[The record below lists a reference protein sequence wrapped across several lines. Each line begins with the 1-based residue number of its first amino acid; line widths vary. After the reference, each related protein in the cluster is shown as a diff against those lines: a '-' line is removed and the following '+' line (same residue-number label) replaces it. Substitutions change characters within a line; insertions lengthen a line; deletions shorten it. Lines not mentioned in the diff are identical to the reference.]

1 MNVAVRPSEV
11 TCPVILAPALFFRI
25 NVEVVTV
32 VPSNFSLNVALM
44 TELAATPVAPPAG
57 MVLVTEGG
65 VVSDC
70 AAVVVNDQLLSAIGL
85 PAKSFTLL
93 VLLGDRVAV

>member
-1 MNVAVRPSEV
+1 VNVAVRPSVV

-32 VPSNFSLNVALM
+32 VPSTFSLNVALM
-44 TELAATPVAPPAG
+44 TELAATPVVPPAG
-57 MVLVTEGG
+57 VVLVTVGG

-70 AAVVVNDQLLSAIGL
+70 AAVVNDQILSARGL

-93 VLLGDRVAV
+93 VLLGYRVAV

>member
-32 VPSNFSLNVALM
+32 VPGDSFAKCSF
-44 TELAATPVAPPAG
+44 
-57 MVLVTEGG
+57 
-65 VVSDC
+65 
-70 AAVVVNDQLLSAIGL
+70 NDRSSCILRIM
-85 PAKSFTLL
+85 P
-93 VLLGDRVAV
+93 LLGWYL